1 MEIRQIA
8 LVVNINAYPV
18 LSSLQTSAFNRER
31 LGQYLAEY
39 GNFQVR
45 FLPSPKKV
53 GDQAPPAQIPVS
65 QKELENAILSLFHPQ
80 RDPTGIRYAAR
91 LPQTALLYFTGHGL
105 RKKKGIVEE
114 FLAASD
120 SNPAQGNWGINL
132 QWLQKVFT
140 SSPIP
145 QKMIWLDCFYGEEL
159 AFDFEECL
167 PPSGGGSS
175 FLATRRGVKLT
186 EAGIDVHNDYFVQ
199 ALLEGLNP
207 FNHLENTITSTDL
220 TNFVK
225 GYLQEHQQKVHY
237 FNLGQAIALTHKPN
251 AVKTAPS
258 QSWSAKNFC
267 PYPGLATF
275 QVEDAPYFYGRS
287 ELIAQLLKAVSQT
300 NFVALVG
307 NSGTGKSSVLR
318 SGLMAHL
325 QSGHSL
331 AGSENW
337 SVRIFHPGD
346 RPLMN
351 LVWTLCDTKLPYSD
365 RAKQLNQ
372 LQNLVQQGASGFQ
385 KLLELY
391 YPNRLILIIDQFE
404 ELFTLC
410 QNLLER
416 ETFLD
421 CLFGALDLLEKN
433 NHPGNS
439 KNTNFVLVLA
449 MRSDFLEKCLDLADN
464 RLATRLQ
471 NYLVTITPM
480 TEKALTEVIVEP
492 AKKADLTLNS
502 DLVTEILKDLDYSS
516 SSLPLLQYTLRKLWR
531 QEDNRGLQIA
541 SYRLSGGV
549 KNALDKQATAAY
561 RAFSELEQ
569 ETVQY
574 IFLAL
579 VEQPEGRNAVARG
592 VINRELVTP
601 RYSIALID
609 LVVQK
614 LVHEQLVFTEPVPLS
629 SGELE
634 QPFFIHLAHETLI
647 QQWKLLQ
654 QWLKERQDY
663 LQRKQKI
670 EETAKEWQNSTI
682 ENQKSYLLSGKAL
695 AEVKKFQDEQGDRF
709 PLSQVAEV
717 FIQASSKTQRIDR
730 VKMTVLIGIIPLI
743 GLIFLSWQLYRYSQT
758 QGDWKVISDNQ
769 GKRESLPRIKALES
783 LNKAGVALNQK
794 QFNGLNLQK
803 INLANANLSN
813 SNFTDSFLT
822 DANLVNANL
831 TEADLSQI
839 ELTGANLSGAN
850 LSNSILI
857 GGYLTGA
864 NLAKSN
870 LKNAD
875 LTDANLI
882 RASLT
887 GATLQEANFLNA
899 ELTGAKLTGVDLSR
913 AKLNNANLWG
923 VDLTGANLTETN
935 LNQANL
941 TRVNLAGATLTKAT
955 LREANLTTADFSSAK
970 NIPLE
975 EIKSACFWDKAIFT
989 EEIKHKLA
997 TTAAAKY
1004 PSCQKWR

>member
-1 MEIRQIA
+1 METRQIA

-31 LGQYLAEY
+31 LGQYLTEY
-39 GNFQVR
+39 ANFQVR
-45 FLPSPKKV
+45 FLPSPKKLE
-53 GDQAPPAQIPVS
+53 DQTPPAQIPVS
-65 QKELENAILSLFHPQ
+65 QKELENAILNLFHPQ
-80 RDPTGIRYAAR
+80 RDPI
-91 LPQTALLYFTGHGL
+91 PQTALLYFTGHGL

-114 FLAASD
+114 FLATSD

-132 QWLQKVFT
+132 QWLQKVFAN
-140 SSPIP
+140 SPIP
-145 QKMIWLDCFYGEEL
+145 NKMIWLDCFYGEEL
-159 AFDFEECL
+159 AFDFDECL
-167 PPSGGGSS
+167 PQAGGGSS
-175 FLATRRGVKLT
+175 FLATRRGVRLI
-186 EAGIDVHNDYFVQ
+186 EAGIDVNNDYFAQ
-199 ALLEGLNP
+199 ALLESLNP
-207 FNHLENTITSTDL
+207 FNHVENTITTTDL
-220 TNFVK
+220 THFVRD
-225 GYLQEHQQKVHY
+225 YLREHQQKLHY

-251 AVKTAPS
+251 KVKNTPI
-258 QSWSAKNFC
+258 QSWNAKNFC

-275 QVEDAPYFYGRS
+275 QVQDAPYFYGRTA
-287 ELIAQLLKAVSQT
+287 LISQLLKEVRQK

-307 NSGTGKSSVLR
+307 NSGTGKSSLLR
-318 SGLMAHL
+318 AGLIADL
-325 QSGHSL
+325 QSGGSL

-351 LVWTLCDTKLPYSD
+351 LVWTLSDTNLPYAE
-365 RAKQLNQ
+365 RARQLNQ
-372 LQNLVQQGASGFQ
+372 LQTLVQQGANGFQ

-391 YPNRLILIIDQFE
+391 YPNRLVLIIDQFE
-404 ELFTLC
+404 EIFTLC
-410 QNLLER
+410 QNALEQ

-421 CLFGALDLLEKN
+421 CLFGFLDLIEN
-433 NHPGNS
+433 NSRFGS
-439 KNTNFVLVLA
+439 LKNTNFVLVLA
-449 MRSDFLEKCLDLADN
+449 MRSDFLEKCLELPDN
-464 RLATRLQ
+464 RLAARLQ
-471 NYLVTITPM
+471 NHLVTITPM
-480 TEKALTEVIVEP
+480 AEQALTEVIIEP
-492 AKKADLTLNS
+492 AKQADLALNS
-502 DLVTEILKDLDYSS
+502 DLVKEILKDLDYSS

-531 QEDNRGLQIA
+531 QEDNQGLQIP
-541 SYRLSGGV
+541 SYRLLGGV

-561 RAFSELEQ
+561 NAFSELEQ

-579 VEQPEGRNAVARG
+579 VQQNEGKNSILRG

-601 RYSIALID
+601 RYSLALID

-634 QPFFIHLAHETLI
+634 QPFFIHLAQVALLQH
-647 QQWKLLQ
+647 WKLLQ
-654 QWLKERQDY
+654 EWLKDRQDY
-663 LQRKQKI
+663 LQKKQKI
-670 EETAKEWQNSTI
+670 EDTAKEWQNSTL

-695 AEVKKFQDEQGDRF
+695 TEVKKFQEEQGDRF

-717 FIQASSKTQRIDR
+717 FIQASSQTQRIDR
-730 VKMTVLIGIIPLI
+730 VKMTLLIGIVPLM
-743 GLIFLSWQLYRYSQT
+743 GLIFLGWQFYRYSQT
-758 QGDWKVISDNQ
+758 QVYWKVISDNQ

-783 LNKAGVALNQK
+783 LNQAGVALNQK

-813 SNFTDSFLT
+813 SNFTESFLT
-822 DANLVNANL
+822 DANLVNANF

-839 ELTGANLSGAN
+839 ELTGADLSGAN
-850 LSNSILI
+850 LSKSKLI

-870 LKNAD
+870 LTNAD

-887 GATLQEANFLNA
+887 GATLQGANFLNA
-899 ELTGAKLTGVDLSR
+899 ELTGAKLSGVDLSKS
-913 AKLNNANLWG
+913 KLNNANLWG

-941 TRVNLAGATLTKAT
+941 TRANFTGATLTKAT

-970 NIPLE
+970 NIPLD
-975 EIKSACFWDKAIFT
+975 EIKSACFWDKAIFS
-989 EEIKHKLA
+989 EEITQKLA
-997 TTAAAKY
+997 NTSAAKY
-1004 PSCQKWR
+1004 PSCQKWRK

>member
-18 LSSLQTSAFNRER
+18 LSSLQTSTFNRER
-31 LGQYLAEY
+31 LGQYLTEY

-45 FLPSPKKV
+45 FLPNPKKAE
-53 GDQAPPAQIPVS
+53 DQAPPVQIPVS

-80 RDPTGIRYAAR
+80 RERI
-91 LPQTALLYFTGHGL
+91 PQTALLYFTGHGL

-132 QWLQKVFT
+132 QWLQKVFA

-159 AFDFEECL
+159 AFDFDECL
-167 PPSGGGSS
+167 PPSGGVSS

-186 EAGIDVHNDYFVQ
+186 EAGVDVHNDYFVQ

-207 FNHLENTITSTDL
+207 FNHLENTITTTDL
-220 TNFVK
+220 TNFVRD
-225 GYLQEHQQKVHY
+225 YLREHQQKLYY

-251 AVKTAPS
+251 VVKIPPV

-275 QVEDAPYFYGRS
+275 QVEDAPYFYGRTD
-287 ELIAQLLKAVSQT
+287 LITQLLKEVHQT

-307 NSGTGKSSVLR
+307 NSGTGKSSLLR
-318 SGLMAHL
+318 AGLIAHL

-351 LVWTLCDTKLPYSD
+351 LVWTLCDTNLAYGE
-365 RAKQLNQ
+365 RARQLNQ
-372 LQNLVQQGASGFQ
+372 LQSLVQQGANGFQ
-385 KLLELY
+385 KFLELY
-391 YPNRLILIIDQFE
+391 YPNRLVLIIDQFE

-410 QNLLER
+410 QNSLEKQ
-416 ETFLD
+416 TFLD
-421 CLFGALDLLEKN
+421 CLLGVLDSIEKN
-433 NHPGNS
+433 NYLGNS
-439 KNTNFVLVLA
+439 KNSNFVLVIA
-449 MRSDFLEKCLDLADN
+449 MRSDFLENCLELADH
-464 RLATRLQ
+464 RLADRLQ
-471 NYLVTITPM
+471 NHLVTITPM
-480 TEKALTEVIVEP
+480 AEKALTEVIIKP
-492 AKKADLTLNS
+492 AKQADLALNS
-502 DLVTEILKDLDYSS
+502 ELVAEILRDLDYSS

-531 QEDNRGLQIA
+531 QEDNQGLQIPA
-541 SYRLSGGV
+541 YRLLGGI

-561 RAFSELEQ
+561 HAFSELEQ

-579 VEQPEGRNAVARG
+579 VEQTTGRKPIARG

-614 LVHEQLVFTEPVPLS
+614 LVYEQLVFTEPVPLS

-634 QPFFIHLAHETLI
+634 QPFFIHLSHVALI
-647 QQWKLLQ
+647 QHWKLLQ

-663 LQRKQKI
+663 LQKKQKI
-670 EETAKEWQNSTI
+670 EDTAKQWQNSTL

-695 AEVKKFQDEQGDRF
+695 TEVKKFQEEQGDHF

-717 FIQASSKTQRIDR
+717 FIQASSQTQRIDR
-730 VKMTVLIGIIPLI
+730 VKMTVLIGIVPLI
-743 GLIFLSWQLYRYSQT
+743 GLIFLGWQIYRYSQT
-758 QGDWKVISDNQ
+758 QGNWKVISDNQ
-769 GKRESLPRIKALES
+769 GKRESLPRIQALES

-813 SNFTDSFLT
+813 SNFTESFLT

-839 ELTGANLSGAN
+839 ELTGADLSGAN
-850 LSNSILI
+850 LSNSKLI

-870 LKNAD
+870 LTNAD
-875 LTDANLI
+875 LTNTNLI

-887 GATLQEANFLNA
+887 GATLQGANFLNA

-941 TRVNLAGATLTKAT
+941 TRVNFAGASLTKAT

-975 EIKSACFWDKAIFT
+975 QIKSACFWDKAIFT
-989 EEIKHKLA
+989 EEIEQKLA
-997 TTAAAKY
+997 NTAAAKY

>member
-18 LSSLQTSAFNRER
+18 LSSLQTSTFNRER
-31 LGQYLAEY
+31 LGQYLTEY

-45 FLPSPKKV
+45 FLPNPKKTD
-53 GDQAPPAQIPVS
+53 DQAPPVQIPVS

-80 RDPTGIRYAAR
+80 RDRI
-91 LPQTALLYFTGHGL
+91 PQTALLYFTGHGL

-132 QWLQKVFT
+132 QWLQKVFA

-145 QKMIWLDCFYGEEL
+145 QKIIWLDCFYGEEL
-159 AFDFEECL
+159 AFDFDECL
-167 PPSGGGSS
+167 PPSGGASS

-207 FNHLENTITSTDL
+207 FNHLENTITTTDL
-220 TNFVK
+220 TNFVRD
-225 GYLQEHQQKVHY
+225 YLREHQQKLHY
-237 FNLGQAIALTHKPN
+237 FNLGDAIALTHKPN
-251 AVKTAPS
+251 VVKTPPV

-275 QVEDAPYFYGRS
+275 QVEDAPYFYGRTD
-287 ELIAQLLKAVSQT
+287 LIAQLLKEVHQT

-307 NSGTGKSSVLR
+307 NSGTGKSSLLR
-318 SGLMAHL
+318 AGLIAHL

-351 LVWTLCDTKLPYSD
+351 LVWTLCDTNLPYPE
-365 RAKQLNQ
+365 RAKQLNK
-372 LQNLVQQGASGFQ
+372 LQTLVQQGANGFQ
-385 KLLELY
+385 KLVELY

-410 QNLLER
+410 QNSLEKQ
-416 ETFLD
+416 TFLD
-421 CLFGALDLLEKN
+421 CLLGTLDSIEKN
-433 NHPGNS
+433 NYLGNS
-439 KNTNFVLVLA
+439 KNSNFVLVIA
-449 MRSDFLEKCLDLADN
+449 MRSDFLENCLELADN

-471 NYLVTITPM
+471 NHLVTITPM
-480 TEKALTEVIVEP
+480 AEQALTEVIIKP
-492 AKKADLTLNS
+492 AKQVDLALNF
-502 DLVTEILKDLDYSS
+502 DLVTEILQDLDYHA

-531 QEDNRGLQIA
+531 QEDNQGLHIPA
-541 SYRLSGGV
+541 YRLLGGV
-549 KNALDKQATAAY
+549 KNALDKQATTAY
-561 RAFSELEQ
+561 HAFSELEQ
-569 ETVQY
+569 ETVQH

-579 VEQPEGRNAVARG
+579 VEQREGRNAVARG

-614 LVHEQLVFTEPVPLS
+614 LVHEQLVFTETLPLS

-634 QPFFIHLAHETLI
+634 QPFFIHLSHIALI
-647 QQWKLLQ
+647 QHWKLLQ

-663 LQRKQKI
+663 LQKKQKI
-670 EETAKEWQNSTI
+670 EDTAKEWQNSTL

-695 AEVKKFQDEQGDRF
+695 TEVKKFQEEQGDRF

-717 FIQASSKTQRIDR
+717 FIQASSQTQRIDR
-730 VKMTVLIGIIPLI
+730 VKMTVLIGIVPLI
-743 GLIFLSWQLYRYSQT
+743 GLIFLGWQIYRYSQT
-758 QGDWKVISDNQ
+758 QGNWKVISDNQ
-769 GKRESLPRIKALES
+769 GKRESLPRIQALES

-794 QFNGLNLQK
+794 QFNRLNLQK

-813 SNFTDSFLT
+813 SNFTESFLT

-870 LKNAD
+870 LTNAD
-875 LTDANLI
+875 LTNTNLI

-887 GATLQEANFLNA
+887 GATLQGANFLNA

-923 VDLTGANLTETN
+923 VDLTGSNLTETN

-989 EEIKHKLA
+989 DDIKQKLA
-997 TTAAAKY
+997 NTAAAKY

>member
-31 LGQYLAEY
+31 LGQYLTEY

-45 FLPSPKKV
+45 FLPSPKKAEA
-53 GDQAPPAQIPVS
+53 QAPSAQIPVS

-80 RDPTGIRYAAR
+80 RDRI
-91 LPQTALLYFTGHGL
+91 PQTALLYFTGHGL

-132 QWLQKVFT
+132 QWLQKVFA

-145 QKMIWLDCFYGEEL
+145 QKMIWLDCFYGEEFT
-159 AFDFEECL
+159 FDFDECL
-167 PPSGGGSS
+167 PPSGGASS

-207 FNHLENTITSTDL
+207 FNYLENTITTTHL
-220 TNFVK
+220 TNFVRD
-225 GYLQEHQQKVHY
+225 YLREHQQKLHY
-237 FNLGQAIALTHKPN
+237 FNLGRAIALTHKPN
-251 AVKTAPS
+251 AVKNATV

-275 QVEDAPYFYGRS
+275 QVEDAPYFYGRTD
-287 ELIAQLLKAVSQT
+287 LIAQLLKEVHQT

-307 NSGTGKSSVLR
+307 NSGTGKSSLLR
-318 SGLMAHL
+318 AGLIAHL

-351 LVWTLCDTKLPYSD
+351 LVWTLCDTNRPYPE
-365 RAKQLNQ
+365 RAKQLNK
-372 LQNLVQQGASGFQ
+372 LQTLVQQGASGFQ

-410 QNLLER
+410 QNSLEKQ
-416 ETFLD
+416 TFLD
-421 CLFGALDLLEKN
+421 CLLGVLDSIEKN
-433 NHPGNS
+433 NYLGNS
-439 KNTNFVLVLA
+439 KNSSFVLVIA
-449 MRSDFLEKCLDLADN
+449 MRSDFLENCLELADN
-464 RLATRLQ
+464 RLAARLQ
-471 NYLVTITPM
+471 NHLVTITPM
-480 TEKALTEVIVEP
+480 AEQALSEVITKP
-492 AKKADLTLNS
+492 AKQVDLALNF
-502 DLVTEILKDLDYSS
+502 DLVTEILQDLDYSS

-531 QEDNRGLQIA
+531 QEDNQGLHIPA
-541 SYRLSGGV
+541 YRFLGGV
-549 KNALDKQATAAY
+549 KNALDKQATTAY
-561 RAFSELEQ
+561 YAFSELEQ
-569 ETVQY
+569 ETVQH

-579 VEQPEGRNAVARG
+579 VEQTEGRKPIARG

-614 LVHEQLVFTEPVPLS
+614 LVHEQLVFTEPLPLS

-654 QWLKERQDY
+654 HWIKERQDY

-670 EETAKEWQNSTI
+670 EDTAKDWQNSTL

-695 AEVKKFQDEQGDRF
+695 VEVKKFQDEQGDRF

-730 VKMTVLIGIIPLI
+730 VKMTVLIGIVPLI
-743 GLIFLSWQLYRYSQT
+743 GLIFLGWQLYRYSQT
-758 QGDWKVISDNQ
+758 QGNWNVISDNQ
-769 GKRESLPRIKALES
+769 GKRESVPRIQALES

-803 INLANANLSN
+803 INLANADLSN
-813 SNFTDSFLT
+813 SNFTESFLT

-839 ELTGANLSGAN
+839 ELTGADLRGAN
-850 LSNSILI
+850 LSQSKLI

-870 LKNAD
+870 LKNAN
-875 LTDANLI
+875 LTNTNLI

-887 GATLQEANFLNA
+887 GATLQGANFLNS
-899 ELTGAKLTGVDLSR
+899 ELTGAKLTGADLSQ
-913 AKLNNANLWG
+913 AKFNNANLWG
-923 VDLTGANLTETN
+923 VDLTGANLTSTE

-941 TRVNLAGATLTKAT
+941 TRVNFSGANLTKVT
-955 LREANLTTADFSSAK
+955 LREANLTTADFSASQ
-970 NIPLE
+970 NIPLD
-975 EIKSACFWDKAIFT
+975 EIKSACFWDKAIFS
-989 EEIKHKLA
+989 EEIKQKLA

>member
-1 MEIRQIA
+1 METRQIA

-31 LGQYLAEY
+31 LGQYLTEY

-45 FLPSPKKV
+45 FLPSPKKAE
-53 GDQAPPAQIPVS
+53 DQAPPAQTPVT

-80 RDPTGIRYAAR
+80 RERI
-91 LPQTALLYFTGHGL
+91 PQTALLYFTGHGL

-114 FLAASD
+114 FLATSD
-120 SNPAQGNWGINL
+120 SNPVQGNWGINL
-132 QWLQKVFT
+132 QWLQKVFA

-145 QKMIWLDCFYGEEL
+145 HKIIWLDCFYGEEL

-207 FNHLENTITSTDL
+207 FNHLENTITATKL
-220 TNFVK
+220 TNFVRE
-225 GYLQEHQQKVHY
+225 YLREHRQKLHY
-237 FNLGQAIALTHKPN
+237 FNLGEAIALTHKPN
-251 AVKTAPS
+251 AVKNAPV

-287 ELIAQLLKAVSQT
+287 GLIAQLLKEVREN

-307 NSGTGKSSVLR
+307 NSGTGKSSLLR
-318 SGLMAHL
+318 AGLIAHL
-325 QSGHSL
+325 QSGYSL
-331 AGSENW
+331 ADSENW

-346 RPLMN
+346 RPLIN
-351 LVWTLCDTKLPYSD
+351 LAWTLSDTNLPYAD
-365 RAKQLNQ
+365 RARQLNQ
-372 LQNLVQQGASGFQ
+372 LQTLVQQGANGFQ

-391 YPNRLILIIDQFE
+391 YPNRLVLIIDQFE

-410 QNLLER
+410 QNSLEQQ
-416 ETFLD
+416 TFLD
-421 CLFGALDLLEKN
+421 CLLGILDLIDKN
-433 NHPGNS
+433 NYLVNS
-439 KNTNFVLVLA
+439 KNSNFVLVVA
-449 MRSDFLEKCLDLADN
+449 MRSDFLEKCLELADN
-464 RLATRLQ
+464 RLASRLQ
-471 NYLVTITPM
+471 NHLVTITPM
-480 TEKALTEVIVEP
+480 AEQALTEVIVEP
-492 AKKADLTLNS
+492 AKKADLDLNS
-502 DLVTEILKDLDYSS
+502 NVVTEILQDLDYSS

-531 QEDNRGLQIA
+531 QEDNQGLQIPA
-541 SYRLSGGV
+541 YRLLGGV
-549 KNALDKQATAAY
+549 KNALDQQATAAY
-561 RAFSELEQ
+561 HTFSELEQ

-579 VEQPEGRNAVARG
+579 VEQTEGRTPIARG

-601 RYSIALID
+601 RYSLALID
-609 LVVQK
+609 LVVRK
-614 LVHEQLVFTEPVPLS
+614 LIHEQLVFTEPVPLS

-634 QPFFIHLAHETLI
+634 QPFFIHLAHEALI

-670 EETAKEWQNSTI
+670 EDTAKEWQNSTL

-695 AEVKKFQDEQGDRF
+695 TEVKKFQEEQGDRF

-730 VKMTVLIGIIPLI
+730 VKMTVLIGIVPLM
-743 GLIFLSWQLYRYSQT
+743 GLIFLGWQIYRYSQT

-769 GKRESLPRIKALES
+769 GKRESLPRIQALES

-813 SNFTDSFLT
+813 SNFTESFLT

-831 TEADLSQI
+831 TEADLSQV
-839 ELTGANLSGAN
+839 ELTGADLSGAN
-850 LSNSILI
+850 LSNSTLI
-857 GGYLTGA
+857 GGYFTGA

-875 LTDANLI
+875 LTGANLI

-887 GATLQEANFLNA
+887 GATLQGAIFLNA
-899 ELTGAKLTGVDLSR
+899 ELTGAKLMGADLSR

-923 VDLTGANLTETN
+923 VDLTGSNLTETN

-941 TRVNLAGATLTKAT
+941 TRVNFAGASLTKAT

-989 EEIKHKLA
+989 EDIKQKLA
-997 TTAAAKY
+997 NTAAAKY

>member
-18 LSSLQTSAFNRER
+18 LSSLQTSTFNRER
-31 LGQYLAEY
+31 LGQYLTEY

-45 FLPSPKKV
+45 FLPNPKKAE
-53 GDQAPPAQIPVS
+53 DQAPPVQIPVS

-80 RDPTGIRYAAR
+80 RERI
-91 LPQTALLYFTGHGL
+91 PQTALLYFTGHGL

-132 QWLQKVFT
+132 QWLQKVFA

-159 AFDFEECL
+159 AFDFDECL
-167 PPSGGGSS
+167 PPSGGASS

-186 EAGIDVHNDYFVQ
+186 EAGVDVHNDYFVQ

-207 FNHLENTITSTDL
+207 FNHLENTITTTDL
-220 TNFVK
+220 TNFVRD
-225 GYLQEHQQKVHY
+225 YLREHQQKLYY
-237 FNLGQAIALTHKPN
+237 FNLGDAIALTHKPN
-251 AVKTAPS
+251 VVKIPPV

-275 QVEDAPYFYGRS
+275 QVEDAPYFYGRTA
-287 ELIAQLLKAVSQT
+287 LIAQLLKEVHQT

-307 NSGTGKSSVLR
+307 NSGTGKSSLLR
-318 SGLMAHL
+318 AGLIAHL

-351 LVWTLCDTKLPYSD
+351 LVWTLCDTNLAYGE
-365 RAKQLNQ
+365 RARQLNQ
-372 LQNLVQQGASGFQ
+372 LQSLVQQGANGFQ
-385 KLLELY
+385 KLVELY
-391 YPNRLILIIDQFE
+391 YPNRLVLIIDQFE

-410 QNLLER
+410 QNSLEKQ
-416 ETFLD
+416 TFLD
-421 CLFGALDLLEKN
+421 CLLGTLDSIEKN
-433 NHPGNS
+433 NYLGNS
-439 KNTNFVLVLA
+439 KNSNFVLVIA
-449 MRSDFLEKCLDLADN
+449 MRSDFLENCLELADH
-464 RLATRLQ
+464 RLADRLQ
-471 NYLVTITPM
+471 NHLVTITPM
-480 TEKALTEVIVEP
+480 AEKALTEVIIKP
-492 AKKADLTLNS
+492 AKQADLALNS
-502 DLVTEILKDLDYSS
+502 ELVAEILRDLDYSS

-531 QEDNRGLQIA
+531 QEDNQGLQIPA
-541 SYRLSGGV
+541 YRLLGGI

-561 RAFSELEQ
+561 HAFSELEQ

-579 VEQPEGRNAVARG
+579 VEQTTGRKPIARG

-614 LVHEQLVFTEPVPLS
+614 LVYEQLVFTEPVPLS

-634 QPFFIHLAHETLI
+634 QPFFIHLSHVALI
-647 QQWKLLQ
+647 QHWKLLQ

-663 LQRKQKI
+663 LQKKQKI
-670 EETAKEWQNSTI
+670 EDTAKQWQNSTL
-682 ENQKSYLLSGKAL
+682 ENQKNYLLSGKAL
-695 AEVKKFQDEQGDRF
+695 TEVKKFQEEQGDRF

-717 FIQASSKTQRIDR
+717 FIQASSQTQRIDR
-730 VKMTVLIGIIPLI
+730 VKMTVLIGIVPLI
-743 GLIFLSWQLYRYSQT
+743 GLIFLGWQIYRYSQT
-758 QGDWKVISDNQ
+758 QGNWKVISDNQ
-769 GKRESLPRIKALES
+769 GKRESLPRIQALES

-813 SNFTDSFLT
+813 SNFTESFLT

-839 ELTGANLSGAN
+839 ELTGADLSGAN
-850 LSNSILI
+850 LSNSKLI

-870 LKNAD
+870 LTNAD
-875 LTDANLI
+875 LTNTNLI

-887 GATLQEANFLNA
+887 GATLQGANFLNA

-941 TRVNLAGATLTKAT
+941 TRVNFAGASLTKAT

-975 EIKSACFWDKAIFT
+975 EIKSACFWNKAIFT
-989 EEIKHKLA
+989 EDIKQKLA
-997 TTAAAKY
+997 NTAAAKY

>member
-1 MEIRQIA
+1 METRQIA

-31 LGQYLAEY
+31 LGQYLTEY

-45 FLPSPKKV
+45 FLPSPKK
-53 GDQAPPAQIPVS
+53 GEDQTPLAQIPVS

-80 RDPTGIRYAAR
+80 RERV
-91 LPQTALLYFTGHGL
+91 PQTALLYFTGHGL

-114 FLAASD
+114 FLATSD
-120 SNPAQGNWGINL
+120 SNPVQGNWGINL
-132 QWLQKVFT
+132 QWLQKVFA

-175 FLATRRGVKLT
+175 FLATRRGVRLT
-186 EAGIDVHNDYFVQ
+186 EEGIDVHNDYFAQ
-199 ALLEGLNP
+199 ALLESLNP
-207 FNHLENTITSTDL
+207 FNHLENTITTTAL
-220 TNFVK
+220 TRFVRE
-225 GYLQEHQQKVHY
+225 YLREHQQKLHY
-237 FNLGQAIALTHKPN
+237 FNLGDAIALTHKPN
-251 AVKTAPS
+251 AAKNAPIR
-258 QSWSAKNFC
+258 SWSAKNFC

-275 QVEDAPYFYGRS
+275 QVEDAPYFYGRTD
-287 ELIAQLLKAVSQT
+287 LIAQLLKEVGQH

-307 NSGTGKSSVLR
+307 NSGTGKSSLLR
-318 SGLMAHL
+318 AGLMAHL

-351 LVWTLCDTKLPYSD
+351 LVWTLCDTSLPYAE
-365 RAKQLNQ
+365 RARQLNQ
-372 LQNLVQQGASGFQ
+372 LQSLVQQGANGFQ
-385 KLLELY
+385 KLVELY
-391 YPNRLILIIDQFE
+391 FPNRLVLIIDQFE
-404 ELFTLC
+404 EIFTLC
-410 QNLLER
+410 RNSLEQ

-421 CLFGALDLLEKN
+421 CLFGFLDSIEKN
-433 NHPGNS
+433 IRLDHS
-439 KNTNFVLVLA
+439 KNTNFVLVLGLS
-449 MRSDFLEKCLDLADN
+449 SDFLEKCLELADN
-464 RLATRLQ
+464 RLAARLQ
-471 NYLVTITPM
+471 NHLVTITPM
-480 TEKALTEVIVEP
+480 AEKALIEVIIEP
-492 AKKADLTLNS
+492 AKQADLALNS
-502 DLVTEILKDLDYSS
+502 ELVAEILKDLDYSS
-516 SSLPLLQYTLRKLWR
+516 SSLSLLQYTLRKLWR
-531 QEDNRGLQIA
+531 QEDNQGLQIP
-541 SYRLSGGV
+541 SYRLIGGV
-549 KNALDKQATAAY
+549 QNALDKQATAAY
-561 RAFSELEQ
+561 NAFSELEQ

-579 VEQPEGRNAVARG
+579 VEQITGRKPIARG

-601 RYSIALID
+601 RYSLALID

-634 QPFFIHLAHETLI
+634 QPFFIHLSQVALI
-647 QQWKLLQ
+647 QHWKLLQ

-663 LQRKQKI
+663 LQKKQKI
-670 EETAKEWQNSTI
+670 EDTAKEWQNSTL
-682 ENQKSYLLSGKAL
+682 ENQKGYLLSGKAL
-695 AEVKKFQDEQGDRF
+695 TEVKKFQEEQGDRF

-743 GLIFLSWQLYRYSQT
+743 GLIFLGWQIYRYSQT

-769 GKRESLPRIKALES
+769 GKRESLPRIQALES

-831 TEADLSQI
+831 TEADLSQV
-839 ELTGANLSGAN
+839 ELTGADLSGAN
-850 LSNSILI
+850 LSQSKLI

-870 LKNAD
+870 LTNAD

-887 GATLQEANFLNA
+887 GATLEGANFLNA
-899 ELTGAKLTGVDLSR
+899 ELTGAKLLGVDLSN

-923 VDLTGANLTETN
+923 VDLTGANLTSTELNQTN
-935 LNQANL
+935 LTRANFSGANL
-941 TRVNLAGATLTKAT
+941 TNIN

-975 EIKSACFWDKAIFT
+975 QIKSACFWDKAIFT
-989 EEIKHKLA
+989 EEIKQKLA